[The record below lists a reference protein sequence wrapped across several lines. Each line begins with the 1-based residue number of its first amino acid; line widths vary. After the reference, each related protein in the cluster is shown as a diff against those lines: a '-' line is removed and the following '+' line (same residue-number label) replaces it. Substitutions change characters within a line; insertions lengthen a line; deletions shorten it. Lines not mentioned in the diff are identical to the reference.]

1 MTEAS
6 RAATGS
12 RFGADTSRYR
22 VMVVDDSAV
31 IRGLLTRILE
41 ADPDIRVV
49 ASVGDGQM
57 AVNAVQRTP
66 VDVIVLD
73 VEMPVMDGLTAIP
86 KLLAAAPAARI
97 VMASTLT
104 RRNAD
109 ISLRALQAGA
119 SDYIPKPSSTRDLIS
134 RETFS
139 RDLLT
144 KVKTLA
150 REACKSTGRPAA
162 EDVRR
167 DTGRSTAQGAGA
179 SSLGRSDR
187 PASPLL
193 PVRPAAKPVLRAAPP
208 PNRPPS
214 LIAIGSSTGGPQALF
229 QVLGNLADRTMPPI
243 LITQHMP
250 ATFTTILA
258 EHITRQTGIPC
269 REASTGDRPSAGA
282 ALLAP
287 GGFHMVVERQA
298 GSPQIRLTTDEPENF
313 CRPSV
318 DPMLRSIATCYGR
331 DVLAVILTGMGQDGL
346 QGCKAVV
353 AAGGLVIAQDEATS
367 IVWGMPG
374 AVAGAGLCSAVLP
387 LREIG
392 PYVRK
397 LAVRTAA

>member
-1 MTEAS
+1 MTEPFS
-6 RAATGS
+6 AATGTAAPGT
-12 RFGADTSRYR
+12 RLGPGHGRYR

-31 IRGLLTRILE
+31 IRGLLTRMLE

-57 AVNAVQRTP
+57 AVNAVRRTP

-119 SDYIPKPSSTRDLIS
+119 SDYIPKPSSTRDMTS
-134 RETFS
+134 RESFS
-139 RDLLT
+139 RELLT
-144 KVKTLA
+144 KVKALA
-150 REACKSTGRPAA
+150 REACKSTGRPPP
-162 EDVRR
+162 EETR
-167 DTGRSTAQGAGA
+167 
-179 SSLGRSDR
+179 RSDMSS
-187 PASPLL
+187 ASPD
-193 PVRPAAKPVLRAAPP
+193 RPAAPP
-208 PNRPPS
+208 PARATTVSRTPTKPILRPAAAGNRPPS

-229 QVLGNLADRTMPPI
+229 QVLGALTDRTIPPI

-258 EHITRQTGIPC
+258 EHIQRQTGIPC
-269 REASTGDRPSAGA
+269 REGATGDRPGAGQV
-282 ALLAP
+282 LIAP
-287 GGFHMVVERQA
+287 GGYHMVVERHPS
-298 GSPQIRLTTDEPENF
+298 GPQIRLTTDPPENF

-318 DPMLRSIATCYGR
+318 DPMLRSIAACYGR
-331 DVLAVILTGMGQDGL
+331 DVLTVILTGMGQDGL
-346 QGCKAVV
+346 QGCRAVV
-353 AAGGLVIAQDEATS
+353 AAGGMVIAQDEATS
-367 IVWGMPG
+367 VVWGMPG
-374 AVAGAGLCSAVLP
+374 AVTGAGLCTAVLP
-387 LREIG
+387 LRDIG